1 MEIDEITLAKL
12 VRVYIKIRTARQK
25 LVTKYEDESEKLDVD
40 MNTIKKNL
48 LGYCKERNVESVRT
62 TEGLFY
68 RAVKQRYTTNDW
80 ESMGKFVME
89 NNIPEVYEK
98 RLNQGNMKI
107 FLEQNPDKFPPGLN
121 VDSEYQ
127 ITIRRK

>member
-12 VRVYIKIRTARQK
+12 VRVYIKIRTARQE
-25 LVTKYEDESEKLDVD
+25 LVTKYEDELEKLDAD
-40 MNTIKKNL
+40 MTKIKKSL
-48 LGYCKERNVESVRT
+48 LSYCKERDVESVRT

-68 RAVKQRYTTNDW
+68 RTVKQRYTTNDW

-89 NNIPEVYEK
+89 HNIPEIYEK

-107 FLEQNPDKFPPGLN
+107 FLEQNPDKLPPGLN

>member
-12 VRVYIKIRTARQK
+12 VRVYIKIRTAREA
-25 LVTKYEDESEKLDVD
+25 LMAEYDEKLESLDAD
-40 MNTIKKNL
+40 MTKIKKSL

-68 RAVKQRYTTNDW
+68 RTVKQRYTTNDW

-107 FLEQNPDKFPPGLN
+107 FLEQNPDKLPPGLN

>member
-12 VRVYIKIRTARQK
+12 VRVYIKIRTARQE
-25 LVTKYEDESEKLDVD
+25 LVTKYEDELEKLDAD
-40 MNTIKKNL
+40 MTKIKKSL
-48 LGYCKERNVESVRT
+48 LSYCKERDVESVRT

-68 RAVKQRYTTNDW
+68 RTVKQRYTTNDW

-89 NNIPEVYEK
+89 HNIPEVYEK

-107 FLEQNPDKFPPGLN
+107 FLEQNPDKLPPGLN

>member
-12 VRVYIKIRTARQK
+12 VRVYIKIRTARQE
-25 LVTKYEDESEKLDVD
+25 LVTKYEDELEKLDAD
-40 MNTIKKNL
+40 MTKIKKSL
-48 LGYCKERNVESVRT
+48 LTYCKERDVESVRT
-62 TEGLFY
+62 AEGLFY
-68 RAVKQRYTTNDW
+68 RTVKQRYTTNDW

-107 FLEQNPDKFPPGLN
+107 FLEQNPDKLPPGLN

-127 ITIRRK
+127 ITVRRK

>member
-12 VRVYIKIRTARQK
+12 VRVYIKIRTARQE
-25 LVTKYEDESEKLDVD
+25 LMTKYEDELEKLDAD
-40 MNTIKKNL
+40 MTKIKKSL
-48 LGYCKERNVESVRT
+48 LSYCKERGVESVRT

-68 RAVKQRYTTNDW
+68 RTVKQRYTTNDW

-107 FLEQNPDKFPPGLN
+107 FLEQNPDKLPPGLN

-127 ITIRRK
+127 ITVRRK

>member
-12 VRVYIKIRTARQK
+12 VRVYIKIRTAREALMAEYDEK
-25 LVTKYEDESEKLDVD
+25 LESLDVD

-68 RAVKQRYTTNDW
+68 RTVKQRYTTNDW

-89 NNIPEVYEK
+89 NNIPEIYEK
-98 RLNQGNMKI
+98 RLNQGNMKT
-107 FLEQNPDKFPPGLN
+107 FLEQNPDKLPPGLN

>member
-12 VRVYIKIRTARQK
+12 VRVYIKIRTAREA
-25 LVTKYEDESEKLDVD
+25 LMAEYDEKLESLDAD
-40 MNTIKKNL
+40 MTKIKKSL

-68 RAVKQRYTTNDW
+68 RTVKQRYTTNDW

-89 NNIPEVYEK
+89 NNIPEIYEK
-98 RLNQGNMKI
+98 RLNQGNMKT
-107 FLEQNPDKFPPGLN
+107 FLEQNPDKLPPGLN

>member
-25 LVTKYEDESEKLDVD
+25 LVTKYEDELEKLDVD

>member
-12 VRVYIKIRTARQK
+12 VRVYIKIRTAREA
-25 LVTKYEDESEKLDVD
+25 LMAEYDEKLESLDAD
-40 MNTIKKNL
+40 MTKIKKSL

-68 RAVKQRYTTNDW
+68 RTVKQRYTTNDW

-89 NNIPEVYEK
+89 NNIPEIYEK

-107 FLEQNPDKFPPGLN
+107 FLEQNPDKLPPGLN

>member
-12 VRVYIKIRTARQK
+12 VRVYIKIRTARQE
-25 LVTKYEDESEKLDVD
+25 LMTKYEDELEKLDAD
-40 MNTIKKNL
+40 MTKIKKSL

-68 RAVKQRYTTNDW
+68 RTVKQRYTTNDW

-89 NNIPEVYEK
+89 NNIPEIYEK

-107 FLEQNPDKFPPGLN
+107 FLEQNPDKLPPGLN

>member
-12 VRVYIKIRTARQK
+12 VRVYIKIRTARQE
-25 LVTKYEDESEKLDVD
+25 LVTKYEDELEKLDVD

-68 RAVKQRYTTNDW
+68 RTVKQRYTTNDW

-89 NNIPEVYEK
+89 NNIPEIYEK
-98 RLNQGNMKI
+98 RLNQGNMKT
-107 FLEQNPDKFPPGLN
+107 FLEQNPDKLPPGLN

>member
-1 MEIDEITLAKL
+1 MAEYD
-12 VRVYIKIRTARQK
+12 
-25 LVTKYEDESEKLDVD
+25 EKLESLDAD
-40 MNTIKKNL
+40 MTKIKKSL

-68 RAVKQRYTTNDW
+68 RTVKQRYTTNDW

-89 NNIPEVYEK
+89 NNIPEIYEK

-107 FLEQNPDKFPPGLN
+107 FLEQNPDKLPPGLN

>member
-12 VRVYIKIRTARQK
+12 VRVYIKIRTARQE
-25 LVTKYEDESEKLDVD
+25 LVTKYEDELEKLDVD

-68 RAVKQRYTTNDW
+68 RTVKQRYTTNDW